1 MCNQDPRALTMNPRL
16 LIFSSNGIDWDL
28 SAPTLFR
35 CHNFH
40 SYDYLLSWPERYLIL
55 RKLFYKSQLFAV
67 MNSELVQ
74 YSSELWTSSA
84 RTEVSVNEGL
94 VKKLSVLDHL
104 QNYRIFLCTNSTAL
118 PFAELKLFWWF
129 EWVRKINGHTNR
141 KLYPIKS
148 LGVSMKF

>member
-28 SAPTLFR
+28 STPTLFR

-40 SYDYLLSWPERYLIL
+40 SYDYLLSWPDRYLIL

-67 MNSELVQ
+67 
-74 YSSELWTSSA
+74 WTSSA

-104 QNYRIFLCTNSTAL
+104 QNYMIFLCTNSTAL